1 MNQLLLFGATGAIGT
16 ATRNFFKKNGWR
28 VTGVSRVKTL
38 NESDIVWAPFDASE
52 DNKIISEKLRQ
63 NGPFDAVCW
72 AQGANCTDSIYSF
85 DVNQHQA
92 LYEANVLFVLSTLKT
107 LLEEDVLEKPSRL
120 CIVSSIWQNRA
131 RQTKLSY
138 CVTKSALK
146 GVVLSLATD
155 FAIDGHLINAVLP
168 GVLETPMTQANLSPD
183 QIAFV
188 TEQTKFGR
196 LPTLDDVSSA
206 IYSLC
211 SVENTGVTGQFVE
224 VDLGFSNVRVI

>member
-1 MNQLLLFGATGAIGT
+1 MKQLLLFGATGAIGT
-16 ATRNFFKKNGWR
+16 ATRNFFKKNGWG
-28 VTGVSRVKTL
+28 VTGVSRAKTP
-38 NESDIVWAPFDASE
+38 NEGDMVWTPFDASE
-52 DNKIISEKLRQ
+52 DNKIISEQLRQ

-92 LYEANVLFVLSTLKT
+92 LYEANVLFVLSTLKR
-107 LLEEDVLEKPSRL
+107 LLEEDALEKPSRL

-155 FAIDGHLINAVLP
+155 LAIDGHLINAVLP
-168 GVLETPMTQANLSPD
+168 GVLDTPMTQANLLPD
-183 QIAFV
+183 QIVHV

>member
-1 MNQLLLFGATGAIGT
+1 
-16 ATRNFFKKNGWR
+16 
-28 VTGVSRVKTL
+28 
-38 NESDIVWAPFDASE
+38 
-52 DNKIISEKLRQ
+52 
-63 NGPFDAVCW
+63 
-72 AQGANCTDSIYSF
+72 
-85 DVNQHQA
+85 
-92 LYEANVLFVLSTLKT
+92 
-107 LLEEDVLEKPSRL
+107 EDVLEKPSRL

-155 FAIDGHLINAVLP
+155 LAIDGHLINAVLP
-168 GVLETPMTQANLSPD
+168 GVLDTPMTQANLRPD
-183 QIAFV
+183 QIAHV

-211 SVENTGVTGQFVE
+211 SVKNTGVTGQFVE
-224 VDLGFSNVRVI
+224 VDLGFSNVRLI

>member
-1 MNQLLLFGATGAIGT
+1 MKQLLLFGATGAIGT

-28 VTGVSRVKTL
+28 VTGVSRAKTP
-38 NESDIVWAPFDASE
+38 NEGDMVWTPFDASE

-92 LYEANVLFVLSTLKT
+92 LYEANVLFVLSTLKR
-107 LLEEDVLEKPSRL
+107 LLEEDALEKPSRL

-131 RQTKLSY
+131 RQSKLSY

-155 FAIDGHLINAVLP
+155 LAIDGHLINAVLP
-168 GVLETPMTQANLSPD
+168 GVLDTPMTQANLRPD
-183 QIAFV
+183 QIVHV